1 MNTLTRAFSF
11 DGRIG
16 LAGYWLSKLIGL
28 AVYLSL
34 PAFHPLLQLPLLL
47 ALIWFLLA
55 CGTKRC
61 HDRGNPGLYLLIP
74 FYALVMAF
82 GRGDAGSNAYGLKA
96 TAVAQRKA

>member
-16 LAGYWLSKLIGL
+16 LAGCWLSKLIGL
-28 AVYLSL
+28 AVYLCL
-34 PAFHPLLQLPLLL
+34 PAFHPLLRLPLLL